1 MAICILLYAAFFTS
15 AFGIY
20 MMSVVPESG
29 AIRVFEILPLPIAI
43 MSAGLIGMAATLM
56 FIYMGC
62 VDEDDFKTKAGVTVF
77 KASCVLA
84 LLSAIAISVIHF
96 NLRNEYGESGFF
108 TVGRVLKVA
117 MQGVELSAEP
127 TSLVLT
133 SAVLSFFVGLPLY
146 MLFFSG
152 ADFGKY
158 ITVTTTHMEY
168 VGSYE
173 SKRSEPHLL
182 IAQFIIGSAVVCVP
196 ILFLFATPIIYFIAA
211 GYGVVLASFFKK
223 KPIIIATAVILC
235 CSAIVP
241 TVLSLKEKDNSIGY
255 YTETEGLVYAINE
268 RGTGYEVTGYIGNAI
283 EIYIPDT
290 HEGLPVVGIA
300 KEAFYEQKEIISV
313 YISDNIKYIGEQ
325 AFAACFSLRRIDYSE
340 NCSLEEIGVKAFYT
354 CDSLKDIVFPKSLKV
369 IDKKAFW
376 ICDNLKSISFEE
388 GAVIEVIDEEAFLCC
403 ESLKKVTLP
412 SSIRRLGINAFS
424 RCEKLEKVTVYK
436 SEYLTNEK
444 KDFLLSSIF
453 YLSEKVE
460 ITFVDD

>member
-29 AIRVFEILPLPIAI
+29 PIRVFEILPLPIAI
-43 MSAGLIGMAATLM
+43 MFAGLIGLAGTLM

-62 VDEDDFKTKAGVTVF
+62 VDEDEFKTKAGVFVF

-84 LLSAIAISVIHF
+84 LLSSIAISVIHF

-223 KPIIIATAVILC
+223 KAIIIATAVILC
-235 CSAIVP
+235 CAAIVP
-241 TVLSLKEKDNSIGY
+241 TVLSLKQKESSKDY
-255 YTETEGLVYAINE
+255 YTETEGLVYTLNE
-268 RGTGYEVTGYIGNAI
+268 KGNGYEVTGYTGNAI

-290 HEGLPVVGIA
+290 HQGLPVVGVA
-300 KEAFYEQKEIISV
+300 KEAFYRQEKIVSV
-313 YISDNIKYIGEQ
+313 YISDNIKYIGEN
-325 AFAACFSLRRIDYSE
+325 AFDGCYSLRKINYSE
-340 NCSLEEIGVKAFYT
+340 NCSLEEIRTFAFHT
-354 CDSLKDIVFPKSLKV
+354 CDSLKDVVFPKSLK
-369 IDKKAFW
+369 IIGKKAFW
-376 ICDNLKSISFEE
+376 VCDGLKTVSFEE
-388 GAVIEVIDEEAFLCC
+388 GSVIELIDEEAFLAC

-412 SSIRRLGINAFS
+412 STIQRLGASAFG
-424 RCEKLEKVTVYK
+424 RCEKLEEAIIYR
-436 SEYLTNEK
+436 SEYLNEATSY
-444 KDFLLSSIF
+444 FLSSYVF
-453 YLSEKVE
+453 HVSEKVE